1 MTGLIETVRVRAG
14 AAPLWRL
21 HRRRLAA
28 SSAALGLDAVAVAVE
43 MPQGGPD
50 RIVRIEV
57 RREGVSVSERIVPPP
72 GPVRLVVSGEPYRP
86 YPHKVTERG
95 QFDRALAEAAR
106 AEADDAVL
114 LAEGGIVAE
123 AARWGVYWW
132 DGDRLCAP
140 PMALGLLWS
149 VARARLA
156 ELAGPIEERAVSP
169 AALTRYPLF
178 VANAARGIVE
188 VVTWDGHASRRD
200 ARTGALAA
208 RFWP

>member
-1 MTGLIETVRVRAG
+1 MLEIGLIETVRVRG
-14 AAPLWRL
+14 REVPLWPL
-21 HRRRLAA
+21 HRARLAA
-28 SSAALGLDAVAVAVE
+28 SSAALGLDAATAEV
-43 MPQGGPD
+43 PRGGPD

-57 RREGVSVSERIVPPP
+57 RRAGIAVSERPVPPP
-72 GPVRLVVSGEPYRP
+72 DPVRLIVSAEPYRP

-114 LAEGGIVAE
+114 LAEGGVIAE
-123 AARWGVYWW
+123 AARWGIYWW
-132 DGDRLCAP
+132 DGERLCAP
-140 PMALGLLWS
+140 PLALGLLRS

-156 ELAGPIEERAVSP
+156 ELAGPIEERAVP
-169 AALTRYPLF
+169 VAALAGQPLF

-188 VVTWDGHASRRD
+188 VVTWNGHASPRD
-200 ARTGALAA
+200 ARTAALAE

>member
-1 MTGLIETVRVRAG
+1 MAGLIETVRVRAG

-21 HRRRLAA
+21 HRARLAA
-28 SSAALGLDAVAVAVE
+28 SSAALALDAGAVE

-57 RREGVSVSERIVPPP
+57 RRGGVCVSERIVPPP
-72 GPVRLVVSGEPYRP
+72 GPIRLVVSGEPYRP

-106 AEADDAVL
+106 AGGDDAVL
-114 LAEGGIVAE
+114 LADGGIVAE
-123 AARWGVYWW
+123 AARWGLYWW
-132 DGDRLCAP
+132 DADRLCAP
-140 PMALGLLWS
+140 PMALGLLRS

-169 AALTRYPLF
+169 AALTRSPLF

-188 VVTWDGHASRRD
+188 VVTWDGHASRRE

>member
-1 MTGLIETVRVRAG
+1 MTGLIETVRVSAG

-106 AEADDAVL
+106 TEADDAVL

-140 PMALGLLWS
+140 PMALGLLGS

-188 VVTWDGHASRRD
+188 VVTWDGHASRRE